1 MKVGDLVCYR
11 RNRKQKQ
18 KRILGIITEIV
29 DKHTIK
35 VLVFNNKD
43 WYVPSTAVWDKNHW
57 EDTL

>member
-43 WYVPSTAVWDKNHW
+43 WHVPSTAVWDKNHW